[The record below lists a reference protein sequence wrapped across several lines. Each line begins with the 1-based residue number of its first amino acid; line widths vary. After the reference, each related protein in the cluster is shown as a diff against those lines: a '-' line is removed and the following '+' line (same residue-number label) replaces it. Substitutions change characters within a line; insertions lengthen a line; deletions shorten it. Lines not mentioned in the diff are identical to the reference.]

1 MKKIFVLLLA
11 TAMIFALAACG
22 ATPNGTDNN
31 NTQDDHQAE
40 TPDASYEAPQIT
52 ELYNEDFDYT
62 DGVGNSGHYAYRVP
76 QIEAD
81 TQGAEAINKAISDA
95 YTPIVNGVLEDVSD
109 KVSLSCFYVAWE
121 SYQYENILSL
131 VVSCGWDADVNEY
144 NVYLY
149 DIASGQQLT
158 TAGLLKALDVEET
171 VFLEA
176 VRRAAAAKF
185 DTQYG
190 AIAGGD
196 TDEFLTERRDWT
208 LSDENINM
216 DVRTYADGDGKL
228 HVVLPIGSIAG
239 ADSYEQVLSLDDLA
253 GALFLYRQPQTRSFE
268 RRAWQRNILQRA
280 SCNRTSAD
288 GCGLTAGSTFSM
300 PYTRPAPAASGCCP
314 APFPAR
320 WSHWF
325 CRLASRRGC

>member
-22 ATPNGTDNN
+22 ATPSGTDNN

-40 TPDASYEAPQIT
+40 TPDASYKAPQIT

-158 TAGLLKALDVEET
+158 TVGLLKALDVDET
-171 VFLEA
+171 AFLEA

-216 DVRTYADGDGKL
+216 SVRTYADGDGKL

-239 ADSYEQVLSLDDLA
+239 ADSYEQVLSLDDI
-253 GALFLYRQPQTRSFE
+253 GE
-268 RRAWQRNILQRA
+268 
-280 SCNRTSAD
+280 
-288 GCGLTAGSTFSM
+288 
-300 PYTRPAPAASGCCP
+300 
-314 APFPAR
+314 
-320 WSHWF
+320 
-325 CRLASRRGC
+325 

>member
-40 TPDASYEAPQIT
+40 TPDASYKAPQVT

-131 VVSCGWDADVNEY
+131 VVSCGWDADIKSY

-149 DIASGQQLT
+149 DTASGRQLT
-158 TAGLLKALDVEET
+158 TADLLKVLDMGET
-171 VFLEA
+171 TFLEA
-176 VRRAAAAKF
+176 VRKAAADTF
-185 DTQYG
+185 DNQYKDISG
-190 AIAGGD
+190 SD
-196 TDEFLTERRDWT
+196 FDEFLTERRDWT
-208 LSDENINM
+208 LSDENISM

-239 ADSYEQVLSLDDLA
+239 ADSYEQVLTLE
-253 GALFLYRQPQTRSFE
+253 G
-268 RRAWQRNILQRA
+268 I
-280 SCNRTSAD
+280 
-288 GCGLTAGSTFSM
+288 GG
-300 PYTRPAPAASGCCP
+300 
-314 APFPAR
+314 
-320 WSHWF
+320 
-325 CRLASRRGC
+325 

>member
-11 TAMIFALAACG
+11 TAMLFTLAACG
-22 ATPNGTDNN
+22 TTSNEKNNNN

-62 DGVGNSGHYAYRVP
+62 DGIGNSGHYAYRVP

-81 TQGAEAINKAISDA
+81 TQGAETINKAISDA

-131 VVSCGWDADVNEY
+131 VISCGWDADVNEY

-158 TAGLLKALDVEET
+158 TADLLRALDVDET
-171 VFLEA
+171 VFLET

-208 LSDENINM
+208 LSDENISM

-228 HVVLPIGSIAG
+228 HVVLPIGSVAG
-239 ADSYEQVLSLDDLA
+239 ADSYEQVLSLDDI
-253 GALFLYRQPQTRSFE
+253 GE
-268 RRAWQRNILQRA
+268 
-280 SCNRTSAD
+280 
-288 GCGLTAGSTFSM
+288 
-300 PYTRPAPAASGCCP
+300 
-314 APFPAR
+314 
-320 WSHWF
+320 
-325 CRLASRRGC
+325 

>member
-1 MKKIFVLLLA
+1 MKKLLTMLLA

-31 NTQDDHQAE
+31 NTQDDHQAK

-81 TQGAEAINKAISDA
+81 TQGAETINKAISDA

-121 SYQYENILSL
+121 LYQYENILSL

-158 TAGLLKALDVEET
+158 TADLLKALNVDET

-176 VRRAAAAKF
+176 VRRVAAAKF

-196 TDEFLTERRDWT
+196 TDEFLAERRDWT
-208 LSDENINM
+208 LSDENISM
-216 DVRTYADGDGKL
+216 DVRTYADNDGNL

-239 ADSYEQVLSLDDLA
+239 ADSYEQVLSLDDI
-253 GALFLYRQPQTRSFE
+253 GE
-268 RRAWQRNILQRA
+268 
-280 SCNRTSAD
+280 
-288 GCGLTAGSTFSM
+288 
-300 PYTRPAPAASGCCP
+300 
-314 APFPAR
+314 
-320 WSHWF
+320 
-325 CRLASRRGC
+325 

>member
-1 MKKIFVLLLA
+1 MKKLLTMLLA
-11 TAMIFALAACG
+11 AAMLFTLAACG
-22 ATPNGTDNN
+22 TTPNETGNDN
-31 NTQDDHQAE
+31 NTQDGHQTE
-40 TPDASYEAPQIT
+40 TPDASYKAPQIT

-62 DGVGNSGHYAYRVP
+62 DGIGNSGHYAYRVP
-76 QIEAD
+76 QIEAN
-81 TQGAEAINKAISDA
+81 TQGAEAINKVISDA

-158 TAGLLKALDVEET
+158 TADLLKALDVDET
-171 VFLEA
+171 AFLEA

-216 DVRTYADGDGKL
+216 SVRTYADGDGKL

-239 ADSYEQVLSLDDLA
+239 ADSYEQVLSLD
-253 GALFLYRQPQTRSFE
+253 
-268 RRAWQRNILQRA
+268 NI
-280 SCNRTSAD
+280 
-288 GCGLTAGSTFSM
+288 GE
-300 PYTRPAPAASGCCP
+300 
-314 APFPAR
+314 
-320 WSHWF
+320 
-325 CRLASRRGC
+325 

>member
-11 TAMIFALAACG
+11 TAMMFTLAACG
-22 ATPNGTDNN
+22 TTPNEAGNDN
-31 NTQDDHQAE
+31 NTQNDHQAE

-81 TQGAEAINKAISDA
+81 TQGAEAINGAISDE

-109 KVSLSCFYVAWE
+109 KVSMSCFYVAWE

-158 TAGLLKALDVEET
+158 TADLLKALDVEET

-190 AIAGGD
+190 AIVGGD

-239 ADSYEQVLSLDDLA
+239 ADSYEQVLSLDDI
-253 GALFLYRQPQTRSFE
+253 GE
-268 RRAWQRNILQRA
+268 
-280 SCNRTSAD
+280 
-288 GCGLTAGSTFSM
+288 
-300 PYTRPAPAASGCCP
+300 
-314 APFPAR
+314 
-320 WSHWF
+320 
-325 CRLASRRGC
+325 

>member
-22 ATPNGTDNN
+22 TTSNEKNNNN

-62 DGVGNSGHYAYRVP
+62 DGIGNSGHYAYRVP

-109 KVSLSCFYVAWE
+109 KVSLSCFFVAWE

-158 TAGLLKALDVEET
+158 TADLLKALDVEET
-171 VFLEA
+171 AFLEA

-190 AIAGGD
+190 AIAGDD

-216 DVRTYADGDGKL
+216 SVRTYADGGGKL

-239 ADSYEQVLSLDDLA
+239 ADSYEQVLSLDDI
-253 GALFLYRQPQTRSFE
+253 GE
-268 RRAWQRNILQRA
+268 
-280 SCNRTSAD
+280 
-288 GCGLTAGSTFSM
+288 
-300 PYTRPAPAASGCCP
+300 
-314 APFPAR
+314 
-320 WSHWF
+320 
-325 CRLASRRGC
+325 

>member
-1 MKKIFVLLLA
+1 MKKLLTMLLA
-11 TAMIFALAACG
+11 TAMLFALAACG
-22 ATPNGTDNN
+22 TMPNGTDNN
-31 NTQDDHQAE
+31 NTQDGHQAE
-40 TPDASYEAPQIT
+40 APDTPYETPQIT
-52 ELYNEDFDYT
+52 ELYSEDFDYT
-62 DGVGNSGHYAYRVP
+62 DGVGNSGHYTYRVP

-149 DIASGQQLT
+149 DIASGQQLAT
-158 TAGLLKALDVEET
+158 SDLLKVMNVDEAA
-171 VFLEA
+171 FLEA
-176 VRRAAAAKF
+176 VRRAAAEKF

-208 LSDENINM
+208 LSDENISM

-239 ADSYEQVLSLDDLA
+239 ADSYEQVLSLDDI
-253 GALFLYRQPQTRSFE
+253 GE
-268 RRAWQRNILQRA
+268 
-280 SCNRTSAD
+280 
-288 GCGLTAGSTFSM
+288 
-300 PYTRPAPAASGCCP
+300 
-314 APFPAR
+314 
-320 WSHWF
+320 
-325 CRLASRRGC
+325 

>member
-11 TAMIFALAACG
+11 TAMLFTLAACG
-22 ATPNGTDNN
+22 TTPNETVNDN

-62 DGVGNSGHYAYRVP
+62 DGVGNSGHYTYHVP

-158 TAGLLKALDVEET
+158 TADLLKALDVEET
-171 VFLEA
+171 AFLEA

-239 ADSYEQVLSLDDLA
+239 ADSYEQVLSLDDI
-253 GALFLYRQPQTRSFE
+253 GE
-268 RRAWQRNILQRA
+268 
-280 SCNRTSAD
+280 
-288 GCGLTAGSTFSM
+288 
-300 PYTRPAPAASGCCP
+300 
-314 APFPAR
+314 
-320 WSHWF
+320 
-325 CRLASRRGC
+325 

>member
-1 MKKIFVLLLA
+1 MKKFLTMLLA
-11 TAMIFALAACG
+11 AAMLFTLAACG
-22 ATPNGTDNN
+22 TTPNETGNDN

-62 DGVGNSGHYAYRVP
+62 DGVGNSSHYTYRVP

-81 TQGAEAINKAISDA
+81 TQGAEAINRAISDE

-158 TAGLLKALDVEET
+158 TAGLLKALDVDET

-176 VRRAAAAKF
+176 VRRAAAVKF

-208 LSDENINM
+208 LSDENISM

-228 HVVLPIGSIAG
+228 HVVLPIGSVAG
-239 ADSYEQVLSLDDLA
+239 ADSYEQVLSLDDI
-253 GALFLYRQPQTRSFE
+253 GE
-268 RRAWQRNILQRA
+268 
-280 SCNRTSAD
+280 
-288 GCGLTAGSTFSM
+288 
-300 PYTRPAPAASGCCP
+300 
-314 APFPAR
+314 
-320 WSHWF
+320 
-325 CRLASRRGC
+325 

>member
-1 MKKIFVLLLA
+1 MKKLLTMLLA
-11 TAMIFALAACG
+11 TAMMPTLAACG
-22 ATPNGTDNN
+22 TTPNETDNDN

-62 DGVGNSGHYAYRVP
+62 DGVGNSGHYTYRVP

-149 DIASGQQLT
+149 DIISGQQLT
-158 TAGLLKALDVEET
+158 TADLLKALNVDET
-171 VFLEA
+171 AFLEA

-196 TDEFLTERRDWT
+196 FDEFLTERRDWT
-208 LSDENINM
+208 LSAENINM
-216 DVRTYADGDGKL
+216 SVHTYADNDGKL
-228 HVVLPIGSIAG
+228 HVVLPIGSVAG
-239 ADSYEQVLSLDDLA
+239 ADSYEQVLSLDDV
-253 GALFLYRQPQTRSFE
+253 GE
-268 RRAWQRNILQRA
+268 
-280 SCNRTSAD
+280 
-288 GCGLTAGSTFSM
+288 
-300 PYTRPAPAASGCCP
+300 
-314 APFPAR
+314 
-320 WSHWF
+320 
-325 CRLASRRGC
+325 

>member
-22 ATPNGTDNN
+22 TTSNEKNNNN
-31 NTQDDHQAE
+31 NTQDDHQSE
-40 TPDASYEAPQIT
+40 TPDTPYETPQIT
-52 ELYNEDFDYT
+52 ELYSEDFDYT
-62 DGVGNSGHYAYRVP
+62 DGVGNSGHYTYRVP

-149 DIASGQQLT
+149 DIISGQQLT
-158 TAGLLKALDVEET
+158 TADLLKALNVDET
-171 VFLEA
+171 AFLEA

-196 TDEFLTERRDWT
+196 FDEFLTERRDWT
-208 LSDENINM
+208 LSAENINM
-216 DVRTYADGDGKL
+216 SVRTYADNDGKL
-228 HVVLPIGSIAG
+228 HVVLPIGSVAG
-239 ADSYEQVLSLDDLA
+239 ADSYEQVLSLDDV
-253 GALFLYRQPQTRSFE
+253 GE
-268 RRAWQRNILQRA
+268 
-280 SCNRTSAD
+280 
-288 GCGLTAGSTFSM
+288 
-300 PYTRPAPAASGCCP
+300 
-314 APFPAR
+314 
-320 WSHWF
+320 
-325 CRLASRRGC
+325 

>member
-11 TAMIFALAACG
+11 TAMMLTLAACG
-22 ATPNGTDNN
+22 TTPNETVNDN

-40 TPDASYEAPQIT
+40 TPDASYKAPQIT

-158 TAGLLKALDVEET
+158 TADLLKALDVEET
-171 VFLEA
+171 AFLEA

-196 TDEFLTERRDWT
+196 TDAFLTERRDWT

-216 DVRTYADGDGKL
+216 SVRTYADGDGKL

-239 ADSYEQVLSLDDLA
+239 ADSYEQVLSLDDI
-253 GALFLYRQPQTRSFE
+253 GE
-268 RRAWQRNILQRA
+268 
-280 SCNRTSAD
+280 
-288 GCGLTAGSTFSM
+288 
-300 PYTRPAPAASGCCP
+300 
-314 APFPAR
+314 
-320 WSHWF
+320 
-325 CRLASRRGC
+325 

>member
-1 MKKIFVLLLA
+1 MKKFLTMLLA
-11 TAMIFALAACG
+11 AAMLFTLAACG
-22 ATPNGTDNN
+22 TTPNETGNDN

-81 TQGAEAINKAISDA
+81 TQGAETINKAISDA

-158 TAGLLKALDVEET
+158 TADLLKALDVDET
-171 VFLEA
+171 AFLEA

-208 LSDENINM
+208 LSGENISM

-239 ADSYEQVLSLDDLA
+239 ADSYEQVLSLDDI
-253 GALFLYRQPQTRSFE
+253 GE
-268 RRAWQRNILQRA
+268 
-280 SCNRTSAD
+280 
-288 GCGLTAGSTFSM
+288 
-300 PYTRPAPAASGCCP
+300 
-314 APFPAR
+314 
-320 WSHWF
+320 
-325 CRLASRRGC
+325 

>member
-1 MKKIFVLLLA
+1 MKIFVLLLA
-11 TAMIFALAACG
+11 TAMMLTLAACG
-22 ATPNGTDNN
+22 TTPNETVNDN

-149 DIASGQQLT
+149 DIVSGQQLT
-158 TAGLLKALDVEET
+158 TAGLLKALDMEET
-171 VFLEA
+171 AFLEA

-185 DTQYG
+185 ETQYG

-239 ADSYEQVLSLDDLA
+239 ADSYEQVLSLDDI
-253 GALFLYRQPQTRSFE
+253 GE
-268 RRAWQRNILQRA
+268 
-280 SCNRTSAD
+280 
-288 GCGLTAGSTFSM
+288 
-300 PYTRPAPAASGCCP
+300 
-314 APFPAR
+314 
-320 WSHWF
+320 
-325 CRLASRRGC
+325 

>member
-1 MKKIFVLLLA
+1 MKKLLTMLLA
-11 TAMIFALAACG
+11 TAMMFTLTACG
-22 ATPNGTDNN
+22 TTPNETGNDN

-62 DGVGNSGHYAYRVP
+62 DGVGNSGHYTYRVP

-149 DIASGQQLT
+149 NIVSGQQLT
-158 TAGLLKALDVEET
+158 TADLLKALDVEET

-239 ADSYEQVLSLDDLA
+239 ADSYEQVLSLDDI
-253 GALFLYRQPQTRSFE
+253 GE
-268 RRAWQRNILQRA
+268 
-280 SCNRTSAD
+280 
-288 GCGLTAGSTFSM
+288 
-300 PYTRPAPAASGCCP
+300 
-314 APFPAR
+314 
-320 WSHWF
+320 
-325 CRLASRRGC
+325 